1 MPVTRWTGSAVPDA
15 GDDLLGA
22 WDAYDDSL
30 GRVLHASSISAAKVM
45 LASAPPGAVTPA
57 KPAVFVI
64 NRLLYIADGNKNA
77 SGEYTVLPAN
87 SFSGVLWRHWDK
99 TDGRG
104 RPTSDH
110 KTYTWGTG
118 TIYLPAK
125 SLVEFTLDV
134 CVSIV
139 HSDFQTDAQ
148 KDVAVGS
155 YYFGFKLN
163 DAGIWQT
170 ERQYNRTFATHQLRW
185 VQEVEKGTHK
195 VAYSTSGSYGVDP
208 YWHFDGGVYPGT
220 RFTVASLGAT
230 D

>member
-1 MPVTRWTGSAVPDA
+1 MPNTRWTGGVVPAA

-22 WDAYDDSL
+22 WDAYDDSA
-30 GRVLHASSISAAKVM
+30 GRILPASSVAAARVM
-45 LASAPPGAVTPA
+45 LAAAPPGTVTPA
-57 KPAVFVI
+57 RPAVFI
-64 NRLLYIADGNKNA
+64 IGSILYVCTGMKNGK
-77 SGEYTVLPAN
+77 GEYVVLPVN
-87 SFSGVLWRHWDK
+87 QFSGILWRHWDK
-99 TDGRG
+99 TNGRG
-104 RPTSDH
+104 RPTSDS

-118 TIYLPAK
+118 TIYLPTK

-139 HSDFQTDAQ
+139 HSDYKTEKD

-155 YYFGFKLN
+155 YFFGFKLD

-170 ERQYNRTFATHQLRW
+170 EQQYGRTFATHQLRW
-185 VQEVEKGTHK
+185 VQEVDAGTHK
-195 VAYSTSGSYGVDP
+195 VAYSTSGGYGADP
-208 YWHFDGGVYPGT
+208 YWHYDGGVFPGT